1 MDGVLLKLEGGTN
14 YPVVSPT
21 LSLTLVVS
29 GTSSI
34 FYKLFKGVF
43 FLSLLIKGLMV
54 KLSQLYEPCNIQNTN
69 MNFLYS
75 LSEIEI

>member
-14 YPVVSPT
+14 CPVVSPT

-43 FLSLLIKGLMV
+43 LSLLIKGLMV
-54 KLSQLYEPCNIQNTN
+54 KLSELYEPCNIQNTI

>member
-34 FYKLFKGVF
+34 FYKLFIDV
-43 FLSLLIKGLMV
+43 FLSLLIRRLMV
-54 KLSQLYEPCNIQNTN
+54 ILSQLYEPCSIQNTI